1 MIEIQN
7 GKVFINGE
15 QTTNPE
21 LIGYAVL
28 DAAESIGNDS
38 NESKA
43 PLQFDKEIQNHIE
56 LEKLKAI
63 QHYLLLHGSNE
74 EQINSNIQI
83 LQLSVKS
90 MVES

>member
-1 MIEIQN
+1 MLEIQN

-38 NESKA
+38 NESTIH
-43 PLQFDKEIQNHIE
+43 LQFDKEIQNHIE

-63 QHYLLLHGSNE
+63 QHYLLLHGSND

-90 MVES
+90 MV